1 MADRG
6 VRMLVLGIVIGGL
19 GAIFLIGGV
28 AAAQGWRA
36 GAAAHGHDV
45 ILVPASP
52 TQSLPFTPKEFIPVP
67 NPQQGQDQGP
77 GVPSPGA
84 GGQDCDKILYFFQ
97 GKLYQLR
104 PGPMPKGGGNPEFY
118 YMQPYQGPQIPG
130 FPTPGPMTP
139 GMPDPNLPGQGV
151 PRHI

>member
-1 MADRG
+1 MPDRG
-6 VRMLVLGIVIGGL
+6 VRMLLLGIVIGGL
-19 GAIFLIGGV
+19 GAILLIGGV
-28 AAAQGWRA
+28 AAAHGWRA
-36 GAAAHGHDV
+36 GAAAQGRDV
-45 ILVPASP
+45 VLVPASP
-52 TQSLPFTPKEFIPVP
+52 AQGLPSIPKEFVPVP

-77 GVPSPGA
+77 GMPSPGA

-130 FPTPGPMTP
+130 FPGPMTP
-139 GMPDPNLPGQGV
+139 GIPDPNIPGQGV